1 MKKRFM
7 DTGDCRTSKSTRFQI
22 NLRRKN
28 NLVQKVQ
35 NQRKTRGQITH
46 TVLTYDVKEGKK
58 SDMQEVSYK
67 QIKLL

>member
-1 MKKRFM
+1 M
-7 DTGDCRTSKSTRFQI
+7 DTEDCRTSKSTRFQI

-46 TVLTYDVKEGKK
+46 THTVLTYDVKEGKK